1 MLSKSQILKALVI
14 VFLAV
19 APCVAQTRAEL
30 QRKYYSED
38 GEHYAV
44 RPGVLMTVSFTGEDR
59 AREIV
64 IEPQREQGKENDLFK
79 GMAPAKL
86 TKIINEVAPAR
97 ERGRLIREYTFSGGC
112 SEIRTS
118 EYERVTISRTHSCA
132 PSGGGDISATIRW
145 KTS

>member
-1 MLSKSQILKALVI
+1 MLSKSGIMKALVVILLI
-14 VFLAV
+14 VV
-19 APCVAQTRAEL
+19 PCFAQTRAEL

-38 GEHYAV
+38 GEHYEV

-64 IEPQREQGKENDLFK
+64 IEPQRAPGTDKALFR

-86 TKIINEVAPAR
+86 TKIINEVAPAS
-97 ERGRLIREYTFSGGC
+97 ERGRLLHQYTFSGGC

-118 EYERVTISRTHSCA
+118 EYERVTISRIHSCA